1 MGKLPYNHF
10 LVNLEEKVSSMNPTT
25 TSENVPLAETAVP
38 DTFNTNQI
46 FTIAGGHFV
55 HDTYSAF
62 IAPLLPLLQERLA
75 TNYALTGSLAIFAQL
90 PSLLNPLIGYLADRV
105 SLRYFV
111 ILAPAIT
118 ATLFSILG
126 IFNSYLVIALLLL
139 AGGVSIAAF
148 HAPAPAMIGRLAG
161 KRVGTGMSIFMAS
174 GELGR
179 AVGPIVAV
187 AGISWFGLEG
197 LWRLMFVGWAVT
209 AVLYWRLHDVSAR
222 TDTKPAGLHEAW
234 PQIRR
239 FFPVLGWIM
248 LARSGM
254 VVALTTYLPLYMQ
267 DEVEVSLWL
276 AAAALS
282 ILEGA
287 GVAGALFSGT
297 ASDRFGRRRV
307 LVTLTLVSPL
317 LSLLFI
323 YSPGWLAIPLL
334 IALGLTA
341 VAPTPVLLAVV
352 QDAFPDHRA
361 LANGIYIGLNFL
373 IRALAIWVIG
383 WMADSVGLTTAF
395 VLGSVAALLSVPG
408 VWFLPRHRTLKNA

>member
-1 MGKLPYNHF
+1 
-10 LVNLEEKVSSMNPTT
+10 MNST
-25 TSENVPLAETAVP
+25 TSQTDPIISAEETAEKE
-38 DTFNTNQI
+38 FNTGQI

-62 IAPLLPLLQERLA
+62 VAPLLPLLQERLA
-75 TNYALTGSLAIFAQL
+75 TNYMLTGSLAIFTQL

-118 ATLFSILG
+118 ATLLSSLG
-126 IFNSYLVIALLLL
+126 IVNNYFVVAMLLL
-139 AGGVSIAAF
+139 AGGISIAAF

-179 AVGPIVAV
+179 TLGPIVAV
-187 AGISWFGLEG
+187 AGVGWFGLEG
-197 LWRLMFVGWAVT
+197 MWRLMFVGWAVT
-209 AVLYWRLHDVSAR
+209 AVLYYRLHDVSAR
-222 TDTKPAGLHEAW
+222 TDTKPAGLADAW

-239 FFPVLGWIM
+239 VFPILGWIM
-248 LARSGM
+248 LARTGM
-254 VVALTTYLPLYMQ
+254 IVSLTTYLPLYMQ

-287 GVAGALFSGT
+287 GVAGALLSGT
-297 ASDRFGRRRV
+297 ASDRFGRKRV
-307 LVTLTLVSPL
+307 LGLLLFVSPL
-317 LSLLFI
+317 LALLFV
-323 YSPGWLAIPLL
+323 YGPSWLAIPLL
-334 IALGLTA
+334 LALGLTA
-341 VAPTPVLLAVV
+341 ISPTPVLLAVV
-352 QDAFPDHRA
+352 QGSFPDHRA

-373 IRALAIWVIG
+373 VRGLGIWAIGALAD
-383 WMADSVGLTTAF
+383 AYGLTLAF
-395 VLGSVAALLSVPG
+395 VVGSIAAFLTLPG
-408 VWFLPRHRTLKNA
+408 VWLLPKRVGIEQ

>member
-1 MGKLPYNHF
+1 
-10 LVNLEEKVSSMNPTT
+10 MNPTT
-25 TSENVPLAETAVP
+25 TSESTIDSVETAES
-38 DTFNTNQI
+38 TFSTGQI

-105 SLRYFV
+105 SVRYFV

-126 IFNSYLVIALLLL
+126 IFNSYLAIAMLLL

-148 HAPAPAMIGRLAG
+148 HSPAPAMVGRLAG

-179 AVGPIVAV
+179 TVGPIVAV
-187 AGISWFGLEG
+187 AGVGWFGLEG
-197 LWRLMFVGWAVT
+197 MWRLMFVGWAVT

-222 TDTKPAGLHEAW
+222 TDTKPAGLHDAW

-239 FFPVLGWIM
+239 FFPALGWIM

-254 VVALTTYLPLYMQ
+254 VVALTTYLPLYMK
-267 DEVEVSLWL
+267 DEVEASLWL

-297 ASDRFGRRRV
+297 ASDRFGRHRV
-307 LVTLTLVSPL
+307 LVALTFVSPL
-317 LSLLFI
+317 LALLFI
-323 YSPGWLAIPLL
+323 YGPGWLAVPLL

-341 VAPTPVLLAVV
+341 ISPTPVLLAVV
-352 QDAFPDHRA
+352 QDAFPNHRA

-383 WMADSVGLTTAF
+383 LMADSVGLTTAF
-395 VLGSVAALLSVPG
+395 VIGSVAAFLSVPG
-408 VWFLPRHRTLKNA
+408 IWLLPRNKTTLAGGA

>member
-1 MGKLPYNHF
+1 MFSVVCLSTEKASNLLDQTTSQPPQLPT
-10 LVNLEEKVSSMNPTT
+10 LEET
-25 TSENVPLAETAVP
+25 AETEFASG
-38 DTFNTNQI
+38 QI

-75 TNYALTGSLAIFAQL
+75 TNYTLTGSLAIFAQL

-118 ATLFSILG
+118 ATLFSSLG
-126 IFNSYLVIALLLL
+126 IVNNYFVVAMLLL

-148 HAPAPAMIGRLAG
+148 HSPAPAMVGRLAG

-179 AVGPIVAV
+179 TLGPIVAV
-187 AGISWFGLEG
+187 AGVGWFTLEG
-197 LWRLMFVGWAVT
+197 MWRLMFVGWAVT

-222 TDTKPAGLHEAW
+222 TEAKPAGLQDAW

-239 FFPVLGWIM
+239 LFPILGWIM
-248 LARSGM
+248 LARTGM
-254 VVALTTYLPLYMQ
+254 VVSLTTYLPLYMR
-267 DEVEVSLWL
+267 DEVQASLWL

-297 ASDRFGRRRV
+297 ASDRFGRKRV
-307 LVTLTLVSPL
+307 LGLLLFISPVL
-317 LSLLFI
+317 ALLFI
-323 YSPGWLAIPLL
+323 YGPGWLAIPLL

-341 VAPTPVLLAVV
+341 ISPTPVLLAIV

-361 LANGIYIGLNFL
+361 LANGIYLGLNFL
-373 IRALAIWVIG
+373 VRGLGIWLIG
-383 WMADSVGLTTAF
+383 LMADSVGLTTAF
-395 VLGSVAALLSVPG
+395 VWGAVLAFLSVPG
-408 VWFLPRHRTLKNA
+408 TWLLPKRKRAIE

>member
-1 MGKLPYNHF
+1 
-10 LVNLEEKVSSMNPTT
+10 MNST
-25 TSENVPLAETAVP
+25 TSQTDPILSAEETAEKE
-38 DTFNTNQI
+38 FNAGQI

-62 IAPLLPLLQERLA
+62 VAPLLPLLQERLA
-75 TNYALTGSLAIFAQL
+75 TNYMLTGSLAIFTQL

-118 ATLFSILG
+118 ATLLSSLG
-126 IFNSYLVIALLLL
+126 IVNNYFVVAMLLL
-139 AGGVSIAAF
+139 AGGISIAAF

-179 AVGPIVAV
+179 TLGPIVAV
-187 AGISWFGLEG
+187 AGVGWFGLEG
-197 LWRLMFVGWAVT
+197 MWRLMFVGWAVT
-209 AVLYWRLHDVSAR
+209 AVLYYRLHDVSAR
-222 TDTKPAGLHEAW
+222 TDTKPAGLADAW

-239 FFPVLGWIM
+239 VFPILGWIM
-248 LARSGM
+248 LARTGM
-254 VVALTTYLPLYMQ
+254 IVSLTTYLPLYMQ

-287 GVAGALFSGT
+287 GVAGALLSGT
-297 ASDRFGRRRV
+297 ASDRFGRKRV
-307 LVTLTLVSPL
+307 LGLLLFVSPL
-317 LSLLFI
+317 LALLFV
-323 YSPGWLAIPLL
+323 YGPSWLAIPLL
-334 IALGLTA
+334 LALGLTA
-341 VAPTPVLLAVV
+341 ISPTPVLLAVV
-352 QDAFPDHRA
+352 QDSFPDHRA

-373 IRALAIWVIG
+373 VRGLGIWAIGALADAYGLTLAFVVGSI
-383 WMADSVGLTTAF
+383 AAFLTLPAVGL
-395 VLGSVAALLSVPG
+395 
-408 VWFLPRHRTLKNA
+408 LPKRVGIEQ